1 MGHYSADNG
10 GTYRSRSGT
19 RRAWPVLG
27 IGFAAFMLLQS
38 APAQTASEYQVKAAY
53 LYNFAK
59 SAQWPEQSLASGSSP
74 LLIGVVAGDEEFID
88 TLRQTV
94 AGKTVGTHVILV
106 KRVSTE
112 AEMDFCQIIFFR
124 SSAGHKR
131 TQAFI
136 ASLASASILLVGED
150 DAFLAQ
156 GGMINLVSKDGT
168 IHFEVNRAALDRASI
183 HLSPALLAAANPE
196 HGSSNGPAGESR
208 RLKFSTP
215 AEYPEI
221 AKRMNIRGVVQLE
234 VLVARDGS
242 VKDVRVIGGHPLLTE
257 AVVKAVKG
265 WLYEPGAKESRELV
279 RVAFG
284 Q

>member
-1 MGHYSADNG
+1 MGHSSANDRTARPRFRRLRNG
-10 GTYRSRSGT
+10 
-19 RRAWPVLG
+19 AFG
-27 IGFAAFMLLQS
+27 IGVAFLVLCGLQS

-124 SSAGHKR
+124 SSAGHRR

-136 ASLASASILLVGED
+136 ASLASASILVVGED

-156 GGMINLVSKDGT
+156 GGMINLVLKDGT
-168 IHFEVNRAALDRASI
+168 IRFDVNKASLERANI
-183 HLSPALLAAANPE
+183 HLSPVLLAAANPE
-196 HGSSNGPAGESR
+196 RGSSSSPAAESR
-208 RLKFSTP
+208 RLKLSTP

-221 AKRMNIRGVVQLE
+221 AKRMNIKGVVQLE
-234 VLVARDGS
+234 VLVARDGT
-242 VKDVRVIGGHPLLTE
+242 VKEVTVIGGHPLLTE

-265 WLYEPGAKESRELV
+265 WQYEPAAKESHELV
-279 RVAFG
+279 RVVFG